1 MTMSSCHPQRSCYLQ
16 TIQWFCTISG
26 YPTLQLQQK
35 VAFFLRLQGQD
46 HQALSSKDQ
55 SATNWR
61 SGLQWNAADP
71 QLGHRDVQFRCC
83 GGQRSGLTCVP
94 KSGGRWV
101 YRPKV
106 GTIRKSL
113 QGVVGFLIRG
123 WYLCIF
129 LCESSFKKVRMQD
142 SEKIHGS
149 NVMGC
154 LFRKSPNWERNIA
167 LRETWFTPEKRVSKR
182 AHQRVMDSSMTQFT
196 YSNQLNELKYCG
208 VVQALSRSSFNQK
221 TSLWNRKLKGVAP

>member
-1 MTMSSCHPQRSCYLQ
+1 MSSNKKSCYLQ

-26 YPTLQLQQK
+26 TRLSNFNK
-35 VAFFLRLQGQD
+35 KLRSFCDFRAKITRPL
-46 HQALSSKDQ
+46 AVKDQ
-55 SATNWR
+55 WTNWR

-113 QGVVGFLIRG
+113 QGVVGFLIWG

-208 VVQALSRSSFNQK
+208 VVQVLSRSSFNKK

>member
-1 MTMSSCHPQRSCYLQ
+1 MSSNKNLAICKPSSVTVWH
-16 TIQWFCTISG
+16 TISG
-26 YPTLQLQQK
+26 TRLSNFNKKLRSFCDFRAKITRPLAPRTSQRPIEGLDFNGMLQTLNLD
-35 VAFFLRLQGQD
+35 F
-46 HQALSSKDQ
+46 
-55 SATNWR
+55 
-61 SGLQWNAADP
+61 
-71 QLGHRDVQFRCC
+71 RDVQFRCC

-113 QGVVGFLIRG
+113 QGVVGFLIWG
-123 WYLCIF
+123 WYLCMF
-129 LCESSFKKVRMQD
+129 LCESSFKKVRMQE
-142 SEKIHGS
+142 SEKIHRS

-167 LRETWFTPEKRVSKR
+167 LRETWFTPEKRISKQ
-182 AHQRVMDSSMTQFT
+182 AHQRVMDSSLTQFT
-196 YSNQLNELKYCG
+196 YSNQLTELKYCG
-208 VVQALSRSSFNQK
+208 VVQVLSKSSFNQK